1 MIQVQ
6 AYHGLQQ
13 SSGGGGGGGGV
24 NSIPL
29 RTISGS
35 TRLKERRFYQRL
47 QIKTILVAISMVL
60 AKSPFPVTAEGEYHL
75 EQYQEVLE
83 RQARCRVD
91 QRLQMAMNM
100 VLA

>member
-1 MIQVQ
+1 MSPFPVT
-6 AYHGLQQ
+6 A
-13 SSGGGGGGGGV
+13 GGGV

-35 TRLKERRFYQRL
+35 TRLRERRFYQRL

-60 AKSPFPVTAEGEYHL
+60 AKSPFPVTAEGEGLLTLYHL